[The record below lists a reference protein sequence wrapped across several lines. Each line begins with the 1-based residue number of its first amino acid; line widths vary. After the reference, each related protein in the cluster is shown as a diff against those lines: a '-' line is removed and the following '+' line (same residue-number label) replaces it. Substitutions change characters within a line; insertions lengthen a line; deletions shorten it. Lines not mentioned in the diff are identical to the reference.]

1 MKKIDIKDV
10 KEGSIFAIPDREDSD
25 TTIEELY
32 DNYCLDHSAD
42 DLKDMEVEVEVYEP
56 VRITSEEGKKFL
68 KDTIEDAIHFDWV
81 AEHIEE
87 NYPESC
93 PDMYD
98 WFFAGKENYQG
109 ERLKTFLE
117 QAFQESNFID
127 VLIQKLIAI
136 QETTIRY
143 DRVGILSGYSLQ
155 DFIKENPE
163 VLE

>member
-1 MKKIDIKDV
+1 MRSIDIKDV

-32 DNYCLDHSAD
+32 DSYCLDFSPEE
-42 DLKDMEVEVEVYEP
+42 LKGMEVVVEVFEP
-56 VRITSEEGKKFL
+56 VSITSGEGKAFL
-68 KDTIEDAIHFDWV
+68 KEIVEYAVDFDWV
-81 AEHIEE
+81 MENIQD
-87 NYPESC
+87 NYPQSC
-93 PDMYD
+93 PDIYD
-98 WFFAGKENYQG
+98 WFFSGRINHQG
-109 ERLKTFLE
+109 HDLRTFLE

-127 VLIQKLIAI
+127 VLIEKLIKI
-136 QETTIRY
+136 GETSIRY